1 MHASIPASRVVPDDE
16 SRLGDTTFIAFQR
29 FAAVRMHLVSE
40 GAARGVSHGPAEAGP
55 LRRPNYANLMFVR
68 DESLPRHRVSL
79 TSRRDCLCVQPE
91 ATAAMKVCAVRAR
104 CRPAKGSL
112 SSLQVQPGTL
122 HRLMVGFAAS
132 LSP

>member
-40 GAARGVSHGPAEAGP
+40 GAARGVSHGPAGP

-79 TSRRDCLCVQPE
+79 TSRRDCLCMQPE

>member
-40 GAARGVSHGPAEAGP
+40 GAARGVSHGTRGPASASE
-55 LRRPNYANLMFVR
+55 LRESDVFVR

-79 TSRRDCLCVQPE
+79 TSRRDCLCVQPK

-104 CRPAKGSL
+104 CRHAKGSL
-112 SSLQVQPGTL
+112 SLQVQLGTL
-122 HRLMVGFAAS
+122 HGLIVGFAAS

>member
-40 GAARGVSHGPAEAGP
+40 GAARGVSHGPAGP

-68 DESLPRHRVSL
+68 DESLPTHRVSV
-79 TSRRDCLCVQPE
+79 TSRRNCLCVQPE
-91 ATAAMKVCAVRAR
+91 ATAAMKICAVRAR
-104 CRPAKGSL
+104 CRHAKGSL
-112 SSLQVQPGTL
+112 SLQVQLGTL
-122 HRLMVGFAAS
+122 HGLIVGFAAS
-132 LSP
+132 RSP